1 MVDGQ
6 GDIATGAA
14 GGSPSAAAT
23 SRLQQGDRRPAAQPA
38 PLGHQGT
45 AGDAGPNHGDRAQL
59 SPRHPLRLHRL
70 HRLFHPCHPCQPW
83 IWPGPGRSCWEPHS
97 RRPRALGSGKSVRS
111 RQRQR
116 SGRRWPGTGQWTVGP
131 WRQGGAIDP
140 LLATALLAAGA
151 RRPKPVRFGTNP
163 LKQATSPMALH
174 SSNSSRRPCMGL
186 ALHGGLGV
194 IKMPSAASAARWIS
208 KPNLGH
214 QPPLGRNLLLNQLP
228 ADHQPVHRLPVPSIL
243 RLPPARPPCAS
254 NSSVS
259 SARSSC

>member
-45 AGDAGPNHGDRAQL
+45 AGDAGPNHGDRARL

-97 RRPRALGSGKSVRS
+97 RRPRALGSGRSVRS

-116 SGRRWPGTGQWTVGP
+116 SGRRWPGTGQWKVGP
-131 WRQGGAIDP
+131 WRQGCAIAP
-140 LLATALLAAGA
+140 LLVMALLCASAMG
-151 RRPKPVRFGTNP
+151 PQPVRLGTKRP
-163 LKQATSPMALH
+163 QPASSPIGPYRWARTDDRAARQQA
-174 SSNSSRRPCMGL
+174 GL
-186 ALHGGLGV
+186 AGTGRPPPRWLHW
-194 IKMPSAASAARWIS
+194 SAD
-208 KPNLGH
+208 
-214 QPPLGRNLLLNQLP
+214 Q
-228 ADHQPVHRLPVPSIL
+228 QPVHRLPVPSIL

-254 NSSVS
+254 NSSGS